1 MTENKRFTYME
12 QLNGFC
18 DVYDNGE
25 VLSCMRLEYVGKTV
39 ELLNNLNDENK
50 QIKHTIHEAYNHE
63 RTALGKSVLKQIL
76 DNVEAI
82 K

>member
-1 MTENKRFTYME
+1 MTETKRFTYME